1 MATSVT
7 GTGSIS
13 SAGIGS
19 GLDVNSIV
27 TSLMAVEQR
36 PLTQLQTQAT
46 QLAARL
52 STVGKMQ
59 GYFSALQSR
68 ANALTSPA
76 LWSST
81 LASSSD
87 SAAVKV
93 STGTDATPGNY
104 SVAVSRLAVGQTVTG
119 SALASSSSALGAG
132 TLTITL
138 GRYDGGAPPTQFTGK
153 AGVAP
158 ISLSIGAGESSL
170 GALRDKIN
178 GAGAGVSATLVTDAS
193 GTRLSLRSKDSG
205 AENAFR
211 IGVTETNDDGNA
223 ATGLSA
229 LAFDATDAGSPMLRT
244 ASAGNAEL
252 TVNGIALSSASNTL
266 TNVVDGL
273 TLSLQ
278 KTTST
283 DVDVNVAADTA
294 SVKTALTGFVEAFNN
309 LAGFIRTQT
318 AYNADSKTSGALQG
332 DQATL
337 ALQSQMRAVLN
348 EGSSASATWSRLS
361 DIGLA
366 LKSDGTLETKDS
378 KLDNALG
385 NLGELKKLLATDG
398 ASSAGSGFA
407 RRFKRLSDAALGTDG
422 VFQSRTDSIQASVSR
437 NGKSQDSM
445 QRRLTLTEARLRAQ
459 YSALDTTMA
468 GLSSLSN
475 YMTQQI
481 SQSNKS
487 RV

>member
-7 GTGSIS
+7 GSGSIS

-27 TSLMAVEQR
+27 TGLMAVEKR
-36 PLTQLQTQAT
+36 PLTALQTQAT

-59 GYFSALQSR
+59 GYFSALQAR

-93 STGTDATPGNY
+93 STGSDATPGNY

-119 SALASSSSALGAG
+119 SALASSSTLGAG

-138 GRYDGGAPPTQFTGK
+138 GRYDGGPPPTQFTGK

-178 GAGAGVSATLVTDAS
+178 AAGAGVSATLVSDAS

-468 GLSSLSN
+468 GLSSLST

-481 SQSNKS
+481 SLSNKS
-487 RV
+487 GV

>member
-27 TSLMAVEQR
+27 TSLMAVEKK
-36 PLTQLQTQAT
+36 PLNQLQNQAT

-59 GYFSALQSR
+59 GYFSALQTR

-76 LWSST
+76 LWNST

-87 SAAVKV
+87 SAAVRV
-93 STGTDATPGNY
+93 STGADATPGSY
-104 SVAVSRLAVGQTVTG
+104 SVAVSRLAAGQTITG
-119 SALASSSSALGAG
+119 SALASSSSTLGAG
-132 TLTITL
+132 TLSIEL
-138 GRYDGGAPPTQFTGK
+138 GRYDGGPPPTSFTGK
-153 AGVAP
+153 AGAAAINLTV
-158 ISLSIGAGESSL
+158 GAGESSL

-178 GAGAGVSATLVTDAS
+178 AAGAGVTATLVTDAS
-193 GTRLSLRSKDSG
+193 GTRLSLRSKDTG

-211 IGVTETNDDGNA
+211 IGVVEASDDGNA

-229 LAFDATDAGSPMLRT
+229 LAFDATNAGSPMLRT

-273 TLSLQ
+273 TLGLQ
-278 KTTST
+278 KTTTSA
-283 DVDVNVAADTA
+283 VEVNVAADTA
-294 SVKTALTGFVEAFNN
+294 SVKAALTGFVEAFNT
-309 LAGFIRTQT
+309 LASFIRGQT
-318 AYNADSKTSGALQG
+318 AYNADSKSGGALQG
-332 DQATL
+332 DQGTL

-366 LKSDGTLETKDS
+366 LKSDGTLETS
-378 KLDNALG
+378 APKLDNALG
-385 NLGELKKLLATDG
+385 NLAELKKLLATDG
-398 ASSAGSGFA
+398 LTSAESGFG
-407 RRFKRLSDAALGTDG
+407 RRFKRLADAALGSDG
-422 VFQSRTDSIQASVSR
+422 VFQSRTDSIQASVTR
-437 NGKSQDSM
+437 NSKSQDSV
-445 QRRLTLTEARLRAQ
+445 QRRLGLTEARLRAQ

-468 GLSSLSN
+468 NLSGLST

-481 SQSNKS
+481 SQFNKS
-487 RV
+487 RI